1 MFDKDVT
8 DRTNIEFMKLGLMGV
23 TVVAASGD
31 GGNHFS
37 FNKQDSGNPDLMD
50 ALNKAACSY
59 SWPVFPTDSP

>member
-37 FNKQDSGNPDLMD
+37 FNK
-50 ALNKAACSY
+50 
-59 SWPVFPTDSP
+59 